1 MHDRKLG
8 LRPPAPPGSSPMV
21 ARSAKRGSP
30 SLLGDSHL
38 SGDAPQD
45 DLASEVD
52 PLSRQ
57 RVDNVVPRP
66 RLDRIERFRRFG
78 TTSAGNHWNDR
89 EVGV

>member
-8 LRPPAPPGSSPMV
+8 LGRQRLGIV
-21 ARSAKRGSP
+21 AHSREITKAGLKA
-30 SLLGDSHL
+30 LGDRHL
-38 SGDAPQD
+38 SGRAAQD
-45 DLASEVD
+45 DLAGKVD

-57 RVDNVVPRP
+57 RVNDVIPCP